1 MVSFASR
8 FGVYV
13 HFPWC
18 LSKCP
23 YCDFASVV
31 AEVVPHARYRDAIAR
46 ELARRAEEHGRPA
59 TGVESLYFGGGTPS
73 LWEPACVAAT
83 IETVDRLF
91 GIAPGCEITLEA
103 NPGASDAS
111 RFAALRS
118 AGVNRLSIGVQS
130 FHPRILG
137 GLGRGHTPEEA
148 VAAYGKARSAGFE
161 NLSLDLIF
169 GGPGQ
174 TPGMARADVEK
185 AIELGPE
192 HLSCYGLTL
201 EGLAE
206 EVRLAKDV
214 KRGRV
219 QVPDDAAQAR
229 MGEMVRERLAAAGYG
244 RYEIS
249 NYARPGRES
258 RHNTLYWGG
267 GEYVAAGC
275 GAHGFRRTG
284 AGGLRYG
291 NPRKPEAYL
300 AAVES
305 GGAPE
310 VERDEISRE
319 ELFEERLF
327 LGLRLVEG
335 FDLAAAAAETV
346 GAIPAETAG
355 ALDRLEAQGLIVREG
370 TRVRCTERGLEYHT
384 EVAVRLLPDER
395 PEKRTLPIVSG

>member
-13 HFPWC
+13 HFPYC

-31 AEVVPHARYRDAIAR
+31 AAEVPHARYRDAIAA

-73 LWEPACVAAT
+73 IWDPACVAST

-91 GIAPGCEITLEA
+91 GLAPGAEVTLEA

-111 RFAALRS
+111 RFATLRA

-137 GLGRGHTPEEA
+137 GLGRRHTPDEA
-148 VAAYGKARSAGFE
+148 VRAYEKARAAGFD
-161 NLSLDLIF
+161 NVSLDLIF

-185 AIELGPE
+185 AIDLGPE
-192 HLSCYGLTL
+192 HISCYGLTL

-206 EVRLAKDV
+206 EVRLAKEV

-229 MGEMVRERLAAAGYG
+229 MGAMVRDLLGEAGYR

-249 NYARPGRES
+249 NYARPGRAS
-258 RHNTLYWGG
+258 RHNTLYWVG

-275 GAHGFRRTG
+275 GAHGFRRT
-284 AGGLRYG
+284 ATGGLRYG

-310 VERDEISRE
+310 VERDEISPA

-346 GAIPAETAG
+346 GAIPAATAR
-355 ALDRLEAQGLIVREG
+355 ALDRLEAQGLIRREG
-370 TRVRCTERGLEYHT
+370 SHVRCTERGLEYHT
-384 EVAVRLLPDER
+384 EVAVRLLPDEPPAR
-395 PEKRTLPIVSG
+395 ALPVVD